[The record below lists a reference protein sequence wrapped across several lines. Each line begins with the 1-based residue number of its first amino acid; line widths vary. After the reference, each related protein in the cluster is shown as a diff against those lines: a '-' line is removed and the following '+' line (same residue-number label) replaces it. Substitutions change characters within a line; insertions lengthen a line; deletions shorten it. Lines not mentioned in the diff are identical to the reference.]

1 MSEKTQAALDK
12 LDDAL
17 EAVRELEN
25 SREKSIV
32 ITHMETAELWLLRLQ
47 SYEEASSSCS
57 TQT

>member
-1 MSEKTQAALDK
+1 MKDKIQTALMK

-32 ITHMETAELWLLRLQ
+32 ITHMETAELWLQRLRE
-47 SYEEASSSCS
+47 YEE
-57 TQT
+57 